1 MDILRI
7 QDLKVYFRASGR
19 LVKAVDG
26 VDMILPKGVTT
37 ALAGESGCG
46 KTTLARAILGFN
58 QPLSGKIFF
67 NDRNI
72 ILKENQ
78 RLLRRGIQIVFQ
90 NPLLS
95 LDSRYTV
102 FDTLNEAVQVFEKV
116 VSEQAYER
124 IVQALREVE
133 IDPDIL
139 ERFLHQLSGGQRQ
152 RVCIARS
159 IINKPPLVILD
170 EPTSSLD
177 VTTAAKIIALLAGL
191 QVKHGLTF
199 LFISHDLR
207 LLKKV
212 AQFWYIMYYGKIV
225 EYGPAKEVYNNPAH
239 PYTQLLKQAGNYALK
254 NIPDQKE
261 IPDQGCPFAERCPR
275 VKPECRQGALKR
287 EVSPGHFVYCN

>member
-1 MDILRI
+1 
-7 QDLKVYFRASGR
+7 
-19 LVKAVDG
+19 
-26 VDMILPKGVTT
+26 
-37 ALAGESGCG
+37 
-46 KTTLARAILGFN
+46 
-58 QPLSGKIFF
+58 
-67 NDRNI
+67 
-72 ILKENQ
+72 
-78 RLLRRGIQIVFQ
+78 LLRRGIQIVFQ